1 MFVVYQF
8 ALCRFLLISSVSE
21 ASGMHLPHKVSD
33 IEKQSMTQ
41 GEKQKSE
48 VRRIKITIIIKFAS

>member
-1 MFVVYQF
+1 MSVVYQ
-8 ALCRFLLISSVSE
+8 LVQVLLDQFSK

-33 IEKQSMTQ
+33 IGKQSMTQ

-48 VRRIKITIIIKFAS
+48 GGNW